1 MNIYCAIHTALKAH
15 DKQVRKLDNDLYIAH
30 PLEVGLELA
39 KHGFSDALIIAG
51 LLHDTLED
59 TPLTQTE
66 IEELF
71 GEEVARYVDFCSE
84 RNKTDSWKTRK
95 INYIEHLKNAPLE
108 VLYIV
113 CVDKL
118 TNIKS
123 IYRNLETQ
131 GSIIWHKFNAGYED
145 QKWYYHAILDLLKP
159 IESHPLYEQL
169 NTYVQKIFHPES
181 L

>member
-30 PLEVGLELA
+30 PLEVGIELA
-39 KHGFSDALIIAG
+39 RNGFSDELIIAG
-51 LLHDTLED
+51 ILHDTLED
-59 TPLTQTE
+59 TPLTLNE
-66 IEELF
+66 IEMQF
-71 GEEVARYVDFCSE
+71 GDVVSRYVDFCSE

-95 INYIEHLKNAPLE
+95 INYIEHLRSAPVD

-123 IYRNLETQ
+123 IYRHLESQ
-131 GSIIWHKFNAGYED
+131 GDLIWQKFNAGFEE
-145 QKWYYHAILDLLKP
+145 QKWYYHAILELLKP
-159 IESHPLYEQL
+159 ISTHPLYEQL
-169 NTYVQKIFHPES
+169 EHYVLTVFSMPKV
-181 L
+181 

>member
-39 KHGFSDALIIAG
+39 KHGFTDTLIIAG
-51 LLHDTLED
+51 ILHDTLED
-59 TPLTQTE
+59 TPLTLIE
-66 IEELF
+66 IEHQF
-71 GEEVARYVDFCSE
+71 GVKVAQYVDFCSE
-84 RNKTDSWKTRK
+84 RNKTDSWKVRK
-95 INYIEHLKNAPLE
+95 INYIEHLKNAPTE

-123 IYRNLETQ
+123 IYRNLEAQ
-131 GSIIWHKFNAGYED
+131 GTIIWQKFNAGYDD

-159 IESHPLYEQL
+159 INQHPLYDQL
-169 NTYVQKIFHPES
+169 RSYVDTVFK
-181 L
+181 